1 MLFRSGRYAGI
12 WFDDDF
18 RKNHLIEFVTDVKEG
33 DEVHKF
39 RDAQDAVGTLMIKYD
54 NPEQMFGMIEDMDN
68 YVKVQTAR

>member
-1 MLFRSGRYAGI
+1 M
-12 WFDDDF
+12 
-18 RKNHLIEFVTDVKEG
+18 TDVKEG

-68 YVKVQTAR
+68 YVKVQTTR